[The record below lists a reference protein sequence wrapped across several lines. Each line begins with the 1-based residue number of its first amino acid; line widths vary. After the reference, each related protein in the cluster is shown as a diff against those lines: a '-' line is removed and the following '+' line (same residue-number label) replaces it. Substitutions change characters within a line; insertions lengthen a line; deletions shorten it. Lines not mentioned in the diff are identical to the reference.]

1 MGKKFLL
8 TALAAVLTI
17 GALTGCAKTG
27 SESKSSSQVK
37 SASKTES
44 TAGSNSSNTSS
55 KASQAK
61 ASDSK
66 NRVIKLGLTGV
77 IYEDIWNP
85 IKEKLAADGI
95 DLEYVQFSDYKL
107 PNAALNEGEIDI
119 NAFQH
124 HAYFNNDTSTNGY
137 KLSAIGD
144 TFIIAMNML
153 PIQIMNCK

>member
-27 SESKSSSQVK
+27 SESKNSSQVK

-66 NRVIKLGLTGV
+66 KRVIKLGLTGV

-124 HAYFNNDTSTNGY
+124 LY
-137 KLSAIGD
+137 KWV
-144 TFIIAMNML
+144 
-153 PIQIMNCK
+153 